1 MYNKIPSL
9 IILTLALLI
18 SNVKAQTIVNYYD
31 WNPTNPACN
40 ILVNAI
46 DINGVQH
53 QSQIGQTYYSSTT
66 RSLRMDCRFVNS
78 SSYLGM
84 KYRIAYNFKQGYRYQ
99 IKVNANVN
107 VHVNGVDEDPRLR
120 LDLNNNSGG
129 GAGIVCSGPQS
140 INPDFSGNPPA
151 QKVMLRSR
159 ITYILSTQWL
169 RTAQLSKSLAFHMQA

>member
-53 QSQIGQTYYSSTT
+53 QSQIGQTY
-66 RSLRMDCRFVNS
+66 
-78 SSYLGM
+78 
-84 KYRIAYNFKQGYRYQ
+84 
-99 IKVNANVN
+99 
-107 VHVNGVDEDPRLR
+107 
-120 LDLNNNSGG
+120 
-129 GAGIVCSGPQS
+129 
-140 INPDFSGNPPA
+140 
-151 QKVMLRSR
+151 
-159 ITYILSTQWL
+159 
-169 RTAQLSKSLAFHMQA
+169 